1 MPDREQLGGG
11 EACFHPQLHSL
22 QYIWGPEGLVSP
34 PNACRNTTKAPGALY
49 GIQESLRNINHFV
62 IFATMMKTVYT
73 ILFSLCMLL
82 LSAGAYAQRIS
93 DSGYRTI
100 GYIQSDGTIQDASY
114 RITGHF
120 KRDGTI
126 QDSSYRIVGYLKGGT
141 VQDKSYRII
150 GHIKNDGTVQ
160 DSSYRIIGHIKS
172 DGTIQDASYRIVG
185 HADGIPLYQAAYYFF
200 FRN

>member
-1 MPDREQLGGG
+1 MPAPGTT
-11 EACFHPQLHSL
+11 
-22 QYIWGPEGLVSP
+22 WGRRGVFSP

-49 GIQESLRNINHFV
+49 GIQEGLHNTNHFV
-62 IFATMMKTVYT
+62 IFVAMMKTVYT
-73 ILFSLCMLL
+73 ILFSFCLL
-82 LSAGAYAQRIS
+82 LLCSGAYAQRIS

-120 KRDGTI
+120 KSDGTI